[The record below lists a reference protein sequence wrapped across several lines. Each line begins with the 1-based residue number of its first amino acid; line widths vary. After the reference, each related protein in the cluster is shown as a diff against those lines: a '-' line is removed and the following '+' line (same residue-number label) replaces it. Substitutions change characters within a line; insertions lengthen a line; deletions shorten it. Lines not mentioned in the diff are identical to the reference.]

1 MTTSSAERKLSPV
14 TMFAHKETVIT
25 VKGSLDATTIPDLE
39 RMVANNLDVG
49 VVVLELSAVSTFDQ
63 AALDALLR
71 IQATCDDQ
79 SVALRVA
86 PNDVVRSVIVAARV
100 APRFTLADPH

>member
-1 MTTSSAERKLSPV
+1 
-14 TMFAHKETVIT
+14 MFTHQQTVLT
-25 VKGSLDATTIPDLE
+25 VDGVLDATTTHDLE
-39 RMVANNLDVG
+39 RLVADNLDARVL
-49 VVVLELSAVSTFDQ
+49 VLELTAVSTFDQ

-71 IQATCDDQ
+71 IQATCAAQ

-86 PNDVVRSVIVAARV
+86 PSDVVRSVMVEARV